1 MLDVKEPM
9 ELNGSLE
16 CKHVVVV
23 AVVGERNKNEME
35 SCKLELASRMRMKA
49 GIELLCSRRSMA
61 P

>member
-16 CKHVVVV
+16 CKHVVV
-23 AVVGERNKNEME
+23 AVVVERNKDEMG

-49 GIELLCSRRSMA
+49 GIELICSRRSMA

>member
-23 AVVGERNKNEME
+23 VVERNKNEME
-35 SCKLELASRMRMKA
+35 SCKLELASRMKMKA